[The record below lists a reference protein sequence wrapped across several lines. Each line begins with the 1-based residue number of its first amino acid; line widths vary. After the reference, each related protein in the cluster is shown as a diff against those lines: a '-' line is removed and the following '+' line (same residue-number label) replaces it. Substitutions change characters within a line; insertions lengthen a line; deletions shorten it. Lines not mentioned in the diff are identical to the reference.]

1 MISKLATYMKPSP
14 NCNKRVGKVKKIAIH
29 HAATVNASLEGIGN
43 VFAQPTRRA
52 SSNYAID
59 CNGNIACYV
68 EENYRAWTT
77 GNDVDEDAIT
87 IEVANSKGS
96 PNWEVSDK
104 ALAALI
110 DLCVDICERY
120 DIEKLIFSDKYNGNV
135 VIHKWYQAT
144 VCPGPYLES
153 KIPYV
158 VAEVNKRLEKPV
170 IEASGLYRVQVG
182 AFRNKENAENL
193 MKKLKADGYEAF
205 IKFGD

>member
-14 NCNKRVGKVKKIAIH
+14 NCNKRVGTVKKIAIH

-43 VFAQPTRRA
+43 VFANPARRA

-59 CNGNIACYV
+59 CSGNIACYV

-77 GNDVDEDAIT
+77 GNDVDEEAIT
-87 IEVANSKGS
+87 IEVANSKGA

-110 DLCVDICERY
+110 DLCVDICDRY
-120 DIEKLIFSDKYNGNV
+120 DIEKLVFTDKSGNV

-144 VCPGPYLES
+144 ACPGPYLES

-158 VAEVNKRLEKPV
+158 VNEVNKRREKPV
-170 IEASGLYRVQVG
+170 EDKLYRVQVG
-182 AFRNKENAENL
+182 AFREKANAEAL
-193 MKKLKADGYEAF
+193 VKKLKADGYDAI
-205 IKFGD
+205 IK